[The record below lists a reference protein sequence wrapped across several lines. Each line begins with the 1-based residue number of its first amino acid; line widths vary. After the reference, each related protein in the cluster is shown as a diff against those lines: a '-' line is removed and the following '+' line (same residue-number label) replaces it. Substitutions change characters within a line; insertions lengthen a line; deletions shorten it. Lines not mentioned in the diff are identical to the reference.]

1 MKHFQVFS
9 GEFRIIVVGKVKT
22 DYNVNDG
29 KVDKNKYRILK
40 INRTT
45 PFQLRIEEDSHL
57 YSEIEM
63 NRTIVTLSTGYKAHG
78 GLKYLGK
85 ACAIFGFTSYI
96 F

>member
-1 MKHFQVFS
+1 MKHFQIFS
-9 GEFRIIVVGKVKT
+9 GDFRIVVVGKVKT
-22 DYNVNDG
+22 DYDVSGG

-45 PFQLRIEEDSHL
+45 PFQLQIEEDLDL

-63 NRTIVTLSTGYKAHG
+63 NNTIVTLSKAHS
-78 GLKYLGK
+78 GLKYFGK
-85 ACAIFGFTSYI
+85 ACAILGFIIYI